1 MKKIFYIKY
10 SLFVSFVCLSIIL
23 LCPYSTSSTK
33 VSSSTRFASLLIHIK
48 DNYSGDPINNA
59 TICIINTRQ
68 YYSSNKNGYSD
79 TISLP
84 LFDEY
89 QHDDYY
95 FYNLLIYKNGYN
107 DFFYFNLKV
116 KLNQKRA
123 DVVIPLI
130 PIINESDI
138 KTTIFYE
145 PPFQKTIDELIKENK
160 R

>member
-1 MKKIFYIKY
+1 MKRFFYFQYTIII
-10 SLFVSFVCLSIIL
+10 SIICFAIIIF
-23 LCPYSTSSTK
+23 CPVSTSSIK
-33 VSSSTRFASLLIHIK
+33 VSSSTKFASLLIHVK

-68 YYSSNKNGYSD
+68 YYTSNKNGYTD

-116 KLNQKRA
+116 KPNQKRA

-130 PIINESDI
+130 PIINESDME
-138 KTTIFYE
+138 TTLFYE
-145 PPFQKTIDELIKENK
+145 PPYEKTINTLIKENK
-160 R
+160 K